1 MKIIFF
7 LIVLNVIALNIKGQD
22 TTYFFSENNY
32 LKIYELK
39 AEFRFGNRIGCGYL
53 ERKNNRL
60 IIIDDTRL
68 DCMCSETSFEFFPDN
83 TESEYIE
90 YEFEVRNR
98 TDISIIDS
106 KDLLIYG
113 LINKKRYLVAW
124 PNDSGNLAMRVKK
137 NVKEIHF
144 VVEITHFLPK
154 RFVLNNDTSGKLVLY
169 FDELPNDYIY
179 YANSSIDYMIKCD
192 VKENGIFCSYKDSR
206 NFKKNRQKTIFL
218 KKME

>member
-1 MKIIFF
+1 MKLIII
-7 LIVLNVIALNIKGQD
+7 LIVLDAIAFNIKGQD
-22 TTYFFSENNY
+22 TAIFVSENSY
-32 LKIYELK
+32 LKIYDLK

-53 ERKNNRL
+53 VRENNKF

-68 DCMCSETSFEFFPDN
+68 DCVSSGTSIEFLPDN

-98 TDISIIDS
+98 KDNSIIDN

-113 LINKKRYLVAW
+113 LINNKRYLVAW
-124 PNDSGNLAMRVKK
+124 PNDSGNLEIRVKK
-137 NVKEIHF
+137 DVKEVHF

-154 RFVLNNDTSGKLVLY
+154 RFVLNNEKSGKLVLY
-169 FDELPNDYIY
+169 FDELPDDYIY
-179 YANSSIDYMIKCD
+179 YANSFSDYMIKCE
-192 VKENGIFCSYKDSR
+192 VKENGILCSYNDSR
-206 NFKKNRQKTIFL
+206 NFKKYRRRQIFL

>member
-1 MKIIFF
+1 MKLIII
-7 LIVLNVIALNIKGQD
+7 LIVFNVITLNIKGQD

-32 LKIYELK
+32 LKIYDLK

-53 ERKNNRL
+53 VRKKNKL
-60 IIIDDTRL
+60 VIFDDTRL
-68 DCMCSETSFEFFPDN
+68 DCLCLERSYNFYPDN
-83 TESEYIE
+83 TENEYIE

-98 TDISIIDS
+98 KDNAIIDG

-154 RFVLNNDTSGKLVLY
+154 RFALNNASSGKLVLY
-169 FDELPNDYIY
+169 FDELPNDYLY
-179 YANSSIDYMIKCD
+179 YANSFSDNIIKCD
-192 VKENGIFCSYKDSR
+192 VKENGISCVYMDSR
-206 NFKKNRQKTIFL
+206 NFKKNRRKTIFL